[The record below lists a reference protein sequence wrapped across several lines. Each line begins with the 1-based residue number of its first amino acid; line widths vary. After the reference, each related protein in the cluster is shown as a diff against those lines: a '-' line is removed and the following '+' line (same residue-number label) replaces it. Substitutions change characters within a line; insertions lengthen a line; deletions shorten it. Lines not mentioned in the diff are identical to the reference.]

1 MKTRT
6 SSDNAHQARPA
17 RLLLRLGLLTLL
29 LLSLLL
35 AGAPARASAADV
47 TTYTGSIEGAAYL
60 IEVPANWNGTL
71 LLYSHGIVPPG
82 FPNPARD
89 VGNPATGQYLLAH
102 GYALAGSSYKTTGWA
117 IEDALPDQLAL
128 LRKFKSLVGKPRRT
142 IAWGHSLGGM
152 VTAGLA
158 QESPD
163 RFDAALPMCGLL
175 AGGVGLMNSEL
186 DRAFAFKTL
195 FAPATDAL
203 QVVNITVDPL
213 ANLGLAQA
221 LRQQAQATAQGRARL
236 ALVAAF
242 GPIPGWFD
250 ASMPEPN
257 RRDYVAQE
265 QAQFNWLG
273 IAFLPEFWWR
283 AELEARAGGNPSW
296 NTGADYEK
304 LLRRSGHYNE
314 VKALYDQAGL
324 SLKQDLKTLD
334 RAPRIAADP
343 DAVEYLSQN
352 IVFDGRIRI
361 PVLTMHTTADGL
373 VPVQHEQAYANTVR
387 AAGEQHAHLLEQLF
401 VHRAGHCAF
410 TPAEEI
416 SALQALIH
424 RLDTG
429 KWGDWTHPQALND
442 TAEALGPDLNPSP
455 PAFVRF
461 HPGPFLRPFDQR
473 CTHSSTEH
481 SRCPSND
488 LLLRQGSLTLY
499 SLGELGVEPLGGSR
513 LWDRL
518 KPRLQSVKQT
528 ARS

>member
-1 MKTRT
+1 MNTK
-6 SSDNAHQARPA
+6 AFPHKEHQALRQRPLF
-17 RLLLRLGLLTLL
+17 RFGLLALF
-29 LLSLLL
+29 LLSILF
-35 AGAPARASAADV
+35 AGIPAHASAAAI
-47 TTYTGSIEGAAYL
+47 TTYTGSIDGAAYL
-60 IEVPANWNGTL
+60 IEVPADWNGTL

-128 LRKFKSLVGKPRRT
+128 LRKFKQLVGKPHRT

-152 VTAGLA
+152 VTAALA

-175 AGGVGLMNSEL
+175 AGGVALTNSEF

-203 QVVNITVDPL
+203 QVANITVDPF

-221 LRQQAQATAQGRARL
+221 LRQQAQTTPQGRARL

-242 GPIPGWFD
+242 GPVPGWFD
-250 ASMPEPN
+250 ASMPEPD

-265 QAQFNWLG
+265 QGQFNWLG
-273 IAFLPEFWWR
+273 ISFLPEFWWR
-283 AELEARAGGNPSW
+283 VELEARAGGNPSW
-296 NTGADYEK
+296 NTGVDYEQ

-324 SLKQDLKTLD
+324 SLRQDLNTLKQ
-334 RAPRIAADP
+334 APRIAADP
-343 DAVEYLSQN
+343 RAVEYLSRN
-352 IVFDGRIRI
+352 IIFDGHIRI

-373 VPVQHEQAYANTVR
+373 VPVENEQAYASVVR
-387 AAGEQHAHLLEQLF
+387 AAGDSRLLEQVF

-410 TPAEEI
+410 TAAEEI

-429 KWGDWTHPQALND
+429 KWGDSTHPGALNHA
-442 TAEALGPDLNPSP
+442 AEALGPDLNPSS
-455 PAFVRF
+455 PAFVQF
-461 HPGPFLRPFDQR
+461 HPGRFLRPFDQR
-473 CTHSSTEH
+473 CAGSSREH
-481 SRCPSND
+481 ARCSHD
-488 LLLRQGSLTLY
+488 DRMDVLESSGWSH
-499 SLGELGVEPLGGSR
+499 LGRVGGF
-513 LWDRL
+513 
-518 KPRLQSVKQT
+518 
-528 ARS
+528 